1 MPLLYLM
8 MTFINAHAW
17 WVTYTRRWWQNHWP
31 WVTTRSICK
40 SHLLPMNVHLEH
52 PKATH
57 QHCQVLHILTWCFSS
72 LLYFWLFLDMSC
84 CCHASNRLSMLFS
97 EFALKWSSPTTMWG
111 TFPINHY
118 GCSWCQNCYTSIQKI
133 SNMKVLKTRKVAEF
147 NVYGQLNTPYV
158 HS

>member
-1 MPLLYLM
+1 MPLLHLM

-111 TFPINHY
+111 TFPIMTVHDVRIVIHLSKKFLIWKFLKRARWLSLTY
-118 GCSWCQNCYTSIQKI
+118 MGSWTLL
-133 SNMKVLKTRKVAEF
+133 M
-147 NVYGQLNTPYV
+147 